1 VRARLGGLL
10 LVPFI
15 ALAGSGVSVAHA
27 TAQQGVTHPAE
38 RIGPAVSAGTLISQ
52 FENCLEPGFDYSAP
66 RSGAPVPQRLTV
78 DRSCGQDLLQAV
90 DPAVKPAISG
100 DRAYRL
106 CVLCPSD
113 LSLSEELLYY
123 SAATPAVMPARCEP
137 QPGLLV
143 QQMPADC
150 STASTPIYQH
160 RLVWFFISK
169 VICTNLGGGLGGPMI
184 PVGAMPRPPRPP
196 MSGPCIT
203 FTDVD
208 AMTGAQG
215 FSTSG

>member
-15 ALAGSGVSVAHA
+15 ALAGSGVSVAQA
-27 TAQQGVTHPAE
+27 TAQQSVTRPAE
-38 RIGPAVSAGTLISQ
+38 RPGPAISARSLVSNFA
-52 FENCLEPGFDYSAP
+52 NCLEPGFDYGAP

-106 CVLCPSD
+106 CDRCGSD
-113 LSLSEELLYY
+113 SAMSEELVYY
-123 SAATPAVMPARCEP
+123 SAAAPAIIPARCEP
-137 QPGLLV
+137 TGQLV
-143 QQMPADC
+143 ERLPPDC
-150 STASTPIYQH
+150 ATANTPIYQH
-160 RLVWFFISK
+160 RLVWFFISNA
-169 VICTNLGGGLGGPMI
+169 VCQPFGVLPATGTM
-184 PVGAMPRPPRPP
+184 PVLR
-196 MSGPCIT
+196 STPCIG

-208 AMTGAQG
+208 ATTGAQG
-215 FSTSG
+215 DGTTG